1 LVRYFIA
8 SPTGKL
14 NKKLN
19 VKNYFFS
26 FCFSISS
33 FQRMRQTNSYLLYK
47 ESFLHFSIE
56 IAKTN
61 DCWPTVIFIAVGQQ
75 LFFFFFKCR
84 RKELVDFKI
93 LYYASPF
100 SQI

>member
-33 FQRMRQTNSYLLYK
+33 FQRMRQTNSYFSYLLYK
-47 ESFLHFSIE
+47 ESFLYFSIE

-61 DCWPTVIFIAVGQQ
+61 DYWPTVIFIAVGQQ
-75 LFFFFFKCR
+75 LFFFSLNAGGKN
-84 RKELVDFKI
+84 L
-93 LYYASPF
+93 
-100 SQI
+100 

>member
-26 FCFSISS
+26 FCFFISS
-33 FQRMRQTNSYLLYK
+33 FQSMRQTNSYFSYLLYK

-75 LFFFFFKCR
+75 LFFFYLIAGGKN
-84 RKELVDFKI
+84 L
-93 LYYASPF
+93 
-100 SQI
+100 